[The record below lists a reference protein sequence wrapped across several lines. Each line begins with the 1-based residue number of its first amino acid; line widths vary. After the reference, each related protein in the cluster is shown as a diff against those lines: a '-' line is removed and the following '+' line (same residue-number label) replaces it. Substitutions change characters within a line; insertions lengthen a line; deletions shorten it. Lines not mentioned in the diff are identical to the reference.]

1 MLGFKYSFW
10 VKLWESIFGRRV
22 SLSESTEALGPWKR
36 RHQRRKVDALVKI
49 KNADGKTYG
58 CRNRDISAGGVF
70 LVAHPKVMALN
81 VGASVMMNIKFGS
94 CPTIF
99 KAEGRVARMTRETSV
114 EAKMFKPGYGV
125 EFTRVDTAG
134 KKLFSM
140 LLK

>member
-1 MLGFKYSFW
+1 MSDT
-10 VKLWESIFGRRV
+10 E
-22 SLSESTEALGPWKR
+22 EEALGPWKR
-36 RHQRRKVDALVKI
+36 RHQRRKIDALVKVHSI
-49 KNADGKTYG
+49 DGKVYG

-70 LVAHPKVMALN
+70 LVASPRVMPLN
-81 VGASVMMNIKFGS
+81 VGASVSLNIKFGT

-125 EFTRVDTAG
+125 EFTRIDTAG

-140 LLK
+140 FLK